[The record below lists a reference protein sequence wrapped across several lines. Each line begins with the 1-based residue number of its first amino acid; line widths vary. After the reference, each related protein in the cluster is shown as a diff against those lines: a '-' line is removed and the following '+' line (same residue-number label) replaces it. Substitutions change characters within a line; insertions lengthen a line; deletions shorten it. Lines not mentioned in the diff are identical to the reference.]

1 MNMAFPRDIPQSI
14 ASPATSHPNGE
25 SPSPPL
31 PSPVTPTQKSSPAEK
46 YARLESLL
54 RQTLA
59 LAGEISE
66 IKTPL
71 KPARPYARPYTAG
84 DTHTH
89 LPRDCIILRKT
100 SSAAM
105 TPDSGT
111 DTGGFDVRR
120 HSATAYPRSVP
131 RRSFGSSGC
140 CRGGPNT
147 RASVSIRI
155 GDDDH
160 DKNRRSGEPECW
172 DSSGASAG
180 SSPSVQ
186 EPFSPETLAQ
196 SLDAVVVG
204 AGRRRAKRRETTA
217 GCHLAGN
224 RPDSAP
230 PTQSSMAAP
239 PPPPYTT
246 SPAPERPA
254 GSGFFPSLQTSE
266 GGEQRLTGTLTPTAT
281 PRWHVRIVP
290 LLQRAGQ
297 ETASYSC
304 SEPPLPPGTPIFM
317 KLEAVFPYPC
327 FAPTDG
333 AASTDED
340 NAAAAA
346 AVMTGWDSEGS
357 CIIIG
362 RRPPVVDLSPVDD
375 ENEMHFQSC
384 EDYKRDHMSQDGHQQ
399 SLQDYIEEWERGTD
413 VAEAE
418 MDGSGERDEMGR
430 AGE

>member
-1 MNMAFPRDIPQSI
+1 MNMATHIDIPQSI
-14 ASPATSHPNGE
+14 ASPATSHPDGE

-105 TPDSGT
+105 TSASGAG
-111 DTGGFDVRR
+111 TGGFDVRR

-147 RASVSIRI
+147 RSSVSIRI

-160 DKNRRSGEPECW
+160 DRNRHSGEPEGW

-204 AGRRRAKRRETTA
+204 AGKRRPKRRETTA
-217 GCHLAGN
+217 GCRLAGN
-224 RPDSAP
+224 RPDPAP
-230 PTQSSMAAP
+230 PTRSSTAAP
-239 PPPPYTT
+239 PPPPYTP

-254 GSGFFPSLQTSE
+254 SPGFFPSLQTSE
-266 GGEQRLTGTLTPTAT
+266 IEEQRLAGT

-297 ETASYSC
+297 EASSYSC
-304 SEPPLPPGTPIFM
+304 LEPPPPPGTPVFM

-327 FAPTDG
+327 FAAADG
-333 AASTDED
+333 AAPTDEG

-357 CIIIG
+357 YIIIG

-375 ENEMHFQSC
+375 ENEMHLQSC
-384 EDYKRDHMSQDGHQQ
+384 EDYRRDHMSKEGREQ
-399 SLQDYIEEWERGTD
+399 SLQDYIEEWERATG

-418 MDGSGERDEMGR
+418 MEGSGDRDEIGR
-430 AGE
+430 A